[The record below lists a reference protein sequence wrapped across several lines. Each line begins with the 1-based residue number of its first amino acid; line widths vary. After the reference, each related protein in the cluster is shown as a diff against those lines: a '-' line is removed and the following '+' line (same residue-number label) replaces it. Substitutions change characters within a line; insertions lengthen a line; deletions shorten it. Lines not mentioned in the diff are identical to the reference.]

1 MSAFI
6 QENPQMKKTRRP
18 NGYIKFRAETWKE
31 HKRAYPNAR
40 SHEYSGI
47 AATRWRELSDA
58 EKNKYIMIS
67 EVEKRKVCNSK
78 NDLQKKKVKRTYK
91 KKKGIQKKSK
101 SKRIVKDENVSKIDD
116 FEKDQITFQAQKLDG
131 INADNTH
138 SNQQQQHMILP
149 VVPITVTENSYSQIG
164 IYNANET
171 FYPSIGYHM
180 SDYDNYQY
188 SSNIPVVTTTATY
201 HDVLSCP
208 ESQNFNNISTNVF
221 NPNEG
226 NILMN
231 TVADCNNLVYGDQ
244 TMSPE
249 SYGNYLFLTG
259 NSGTFENF
267 IPYSY

>member
-1 MSAFI
+1 MLAFI

-31 HKRAYPNAR
+31 HKRAYPNAK

-47 AATRWRELSDA
+47 AATRWKELSNA

-67 EVEKRKVCNSK
+67 EVEKR
-78 NDLQKKKVKRTYK
+78 
-91 KKKGIQKKSK
+91 
-101 SKRIVKDENVSKIDD
+101 KRIVKDENVSKIDD

-138 SNQQQQHMILP
+138 SNQQQHMMLP
-149 VVPITVTENSYSQIG
+149 VVPITENSYSQIG
-164 IYNANET
+164 IYNANESY
-171 FYPSIGYHM
+171 YPSIGYHM

-188 SSNIPVVTTTATY
+188 SSNIPVVTTTATD
-201 HDVLSCP
+201 HDFLSYP

-249 SYGNYLFLTG
+249 SYENYLFLTG

-267 IPYSY
+267 IPYPY